1 MAIEIDPRTGLKT
14 YSAGTDPHPTRIDHK
29 AERDL
34 LAAIMAMAEQGPTGD
49 RPTSGKWGRFYWD
62 TTVNRLYFDD
72 GTQWMEVT
80 TNGGGGAGRT
90 ILVAGGATEGSSDR
104 SARADHVHSIPLA
117 TAFAHGAMASTDKA
131 ALDGAASNGA
141 ANQIV
146 KNDSSGRH
154 SVTTPTAASH
164 ASNKGYVDAGINS
177 RAPSS
182 HNHNADDINAGIFN
196 PLRLPVVTVSA
207 QGAMLAADKQKL
219 DAATHVADANSL
231 ARRDGL
237 GRIQVAY
244 PGAGTD
250 ATSKTYVDNQIS
262 GRSPSGH
269 THSYSS
275 LTGVPSTFEPSLHSH
290 SWSSI
295 TSKPSTFPPSG
306 HTHAIANLSDAYQR
320 IATGSFVTVHSD
332 WRIEDASEE
341 TFLTKSGLVVAFSIK
356 IQRVGSSLTVATLDT
371 QYRPNTATKIQ
382 LTTRPDDID
391 SHIDNGGQIK
401 IDSVAPVG
409 TGGYITMSGTYI
421 IDPANI

>member
-62 TTVNRLYFDD
+62 TSVNRLYFDD

-90 ILVAGGATEGSSDR
+90 ILVAGGATEGTSDR

-117 TAFAHGAMASTDKA
+117 TQFAHGALSSTDKA
-131 ALDGAASNGA
+131 ALNGATSNGA
-141 ANQIV
+141 ANQLV

-164 ASNKGYVDAGINS
+164 ASNKGYVDQGVNS

-182 HNHNADDINAGIFN
+182 HNHNADDVNAGTFN

-219 DAATHVADANSL
+219 DNATHNAEANTL
-231 ARRDGL
+231 ARRDST
-237 GRIQVAY
+237 GRLQVAY

-262 GRSPSGH
+262 TRSASGH

-275 LTGVPSTFEPSLHSH
+275 LTGIPSSFNPSSHSH

-295 TSKPSTFPPSG
+295 TSKPNTFPPAS
-306 HTHAIANLSDAYQR
+306 HTHAIADLSDAYEV
-320 IATGSFVTVHSD
+320 IT
-332 WRIEDASEE
+332 DASFIAVSTNFTVDAASPA
-341 TFLTKSGLVVAFSIK
+341 TFLIRSGLTVTFGIKAEMVDLVGLELRIKNAFRPSTAVNPVLATPTEFY
-356 IQRVGSSLTVATLDT
+356 RAAAYLEGSSG
-371 QYRPNTATKIQ
+371 KIIFEGNQ
-382 LTTRPDDID
+382 SGETYI
-391 SHIDNGGQIK
+391 
-401 IDSVAPVG
+401 VG
-409 TGGYITMSGTYI
+409 GTYI
-421 IDPANI
+421 MDPANL